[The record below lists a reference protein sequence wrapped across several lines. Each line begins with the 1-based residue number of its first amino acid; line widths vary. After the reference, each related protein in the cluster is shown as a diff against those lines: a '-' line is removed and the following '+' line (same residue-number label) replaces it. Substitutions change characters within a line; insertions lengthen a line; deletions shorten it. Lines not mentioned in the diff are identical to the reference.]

1 MRQDRVAGRAPRA
14 HTSIIGTQ
22 VSSGRDVERMSV
34 VKLRHQKAGDDV
46 AEKPTSALRGEK
58 LSELSVTGPQRRT
71 RVRRIR
77 RAHRS
82 RGARL
87 GRWVAAILIVVAL
100 IWLAVLFLPGLLN
113 RLVGDLLG
121 FLLDLAG

>member
-1 MRQDRVAGRAPRA
+1 MRQDRVAGRALRA
-14 HTSIIGTQ
+14 HTSIMGTQ

-71 RVRRIR
+71 RAR
-77 RAHRS
+77 RS